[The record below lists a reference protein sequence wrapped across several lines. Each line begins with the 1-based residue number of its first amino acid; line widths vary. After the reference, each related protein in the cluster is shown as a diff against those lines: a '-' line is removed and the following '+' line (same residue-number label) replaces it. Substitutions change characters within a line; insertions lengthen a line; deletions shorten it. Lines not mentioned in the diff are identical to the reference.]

1 MEMFPVNY
9 DKKKVTSLQSRLFGH
24 RLKPSQS
31 KYEYLIEILQV
42 AISPK
47 KNSRTEKSYKD
58 MFPVEREGIKD
69 ALVYFPQ
76 SRIALKRFI
85 FMPKSK
91 LDGKAEVDKI
101 AYEECIRIMEKSV
114 QGGNPITRKM
124 SISIVQNLLDGF
136 SAVNQNRSWFDQN

>member
-31 KYEYLIEILQV
+31 KYEYLIEFLQV

-76 SRIALKRFI
+76 SRIALQRFI
-85 FMPKSK
+85 FMP
-91 LDGKAEVDKI
+91 
-101 AYEECIRIMEKSV
+101 
-114 QGGNPITRKM
+114 
-124 SISIVQNLLDGF
+124 
-136 SAVNQNRSWFDQN
+136 